1 MIQTIEYQDHQIYTL
16 TEGNG
21 EVIIFLHGWP
31 TNSRLWK
38 SQVETLKTD
47 YKVITLDWL
56 GFGKSD
62 KPTENKY
69 TFTKK
74 KEILDAV
81 LSVLLKRHEKVTI
94 VAHDIGG
101 PPAIIWASEN
111 EERVKQ
117 LILLNT
123 IIYPFKT
130 ITDALS
136 EILLSIPLLKD
147 IFVSQ
152 FGLRLVM
159 KTNTKSGDKAINKK
173 IEDILEV
180 YKNVKNTIK
189 WKTLLEPLREGRKN
203 EIHSISE
210 KFRDLRIKKYLVI
223 AKDDPLCY
231 AHIKKLSIEN
241 PNVPAYYIKGCGH
254 FIPIDKPNALNEI
267 LIKILKGED
276 GS

>member
-1 MIQTIEYQDHQIYTL
+1 M

-74 KEILDAV
+74 KEILDVV

-101 PPAIIWASEN
+101 PPAII
-111 EERVKQ
+111 
-117 LILLNT
+117 
-123 IIYPFKT
+123 YPFKT

-136 EILLSIPLLKD
+136 EILLS
-147 IFVSQ
+147 
-152 FGLRLVM
+152 
-159 KTNTKSGDKAINKK
+159 
-173 IEDILEV
+173 
-180 YKNVKNTIK
+180 
-189 WKTLLEPLREGRKN
+189 
-203 EIHSISE
+203 
-210 KFRDLRIKKYLVI
+210 
-223 AKDDPLCY
+223 
-231 AHIKKLSIEN
+231 
-241 PNVPAYYIKGCGH
+241 
-254 FIPIDKPNALNEI
+254 IPIDKPNALNEI
-267 LIKILKGED
+267 LIKILKGEN